1 MEQIIN
7 YPGWEIVREIGTGS
21 YGKVYEIKKENSFVE
36 TENSALKVISIPPQN
51 LDVQSYSE
59 ELGLDEEGFS
69 AMVRHQMES
78 ITKEFSLMSQLKGN
92 SNIVSYEDHSVVE
105 HEGEPGWDIY
115 IRMELLVPLTEYLRN
130 NNIENSV
137 DESFVVKLG
146 TDICKALTVCEN
158 HHIVHRDIKPQNIFI
173 NKDGNFKLG
182 DFGIAKNAENVAIG
196 TRTGTFNYM
205 APEIY
210 NNKPYGKSVDVYSL
224 GLVMYWLLN
233 ERRAPFLPMF
243 PAVPTKSDVDSAL
256 LRRISG
262 DEIPEPKNGSATIK
276 RIVLKAIQ
284 CDPQKRYLSATEML
298 KDLTDSYE
306 NGVARQVTSQEVKKE
321 PVKEQKQKSKTKKS
335 EATPKKK
342 KLKKAIIF
350 SIIAILLILA
360 FPIILVIV
368 DDISYNEELTEIVP
382 NITMLMGHHEADDH
396 YSEYTNITV
405 DDQIVEVNVFPK
417 SIEMSEAY
425 ENVLFLTYT
434 DRYEYNYI
442 VYGTVSSIGN
452 NLTISPCE
460 DLGIDSAYSVTETI
474 NYHFEISYDGK
485 VTIDIGEYSVRYSN
499 ANEITDGFL
508 AISGSADGEMF
519 SEIKSINILYSMSD
533 LVVEEEHISD
543 ISSCQIVFADGSY
556 TLDAIVDYYSEGYV
570 AISWSNRMIIYNGRN
585 EIENDYGYISLD
597 LIDNYPYGFTIM
609 DTETG
614 KTYSYQN
621 EAIDYIEE

>member
-1 MEQIIN
+1 MEQKIN

-69 AMVRHQMES
+69 AMVRHQMEN

-115 IRMELLVPLTEYLRN
+115 IRMELLIPLTEYLRN

-158 HHIVHRDIKPQNIFI
+158 HNIVHRDIKPQNIFI

-243 PAVPTKSDVDSAL
+243 PVVPTKSDVDSAL

-276 RIVLKAIQ
+276 RIILKAIQ

-298 KDLTDSYE
+298 KDLTDNYE
-306 NGVARQVTSQEVKKE
+306 NGVAKQTASLEAKKEKKKERNQEVK
-321 PVKEQKQKSKTKKS
+321 TKRS
-335 EATPKKK
+335 EEKPKKK
-342 KLKKAIIF
+342 KLKKVVTFA
-350 SIIAILLILA
+350 IIAISLVLMLPLIIG
-360 FPIILVIV
+360 FIGDDSYEEKPPIAIV
-368 DDISYNEELTEIVP
+368 SDTS
-382 NITMLMGHHEADDH
+382 MLMGYHEADGF
-396 YSEYTNITV
+396 YSTEYKYIT
-405 DDQIVEVNVFPK
+405 INEESIEVNVFPISFEK
-417 SIEMSEAY
+417 HDD
-425 ENVLFLTYT
+425 VLYLTYT
-434 DRYEYNYI
+434 DRYDYSYT
-442 VYGTVSSIGN
+442 VYGTATVTGN
-452 NLTISPCE
+452 KLTVSPCE
-460 DLGIDSAYSVTETI
+460 NHGIEGKYAIVEPIYYSMEVKEYGDIWLFSGEEYVDYINKNETA
-474 NYHFEISYDGK
+474 DGK
-485 VTIDIGEYSVRYSN
+485 FV
-499 ANEITDGFL
+499 
-508 AISGSADGEMF
+508 ISGSSNGEMYKD
-519 SEIKSINILYSMSD
+519 IKSINIDYL
-533 LVVEEEHISD
+533 ISD
-543 ISSCQIVFADGSY
+543 ISAEPESISGSSICQIVFADDSY
-556 TLDAIVDYYSEGYV
+556 TIDAEVTYYSDGYV
-570 AISWSNRMIIYNGRN
+570 SISWSNRVIVYNGRN
-585 EIENDYGYISLD
+585 EVKEEYGYMSFNF
-597 LIDNYPYGFTIM
+597 IDNYPYGLTII
-609 DTETG
+609 DSGTG
-614 KTYSYQN
+614 KTYSYQE
-621 EAIDYIEE
+621 EAMGCIETK

>member
-1 MEQIIN
+1 MEQKID
-7 YPGWEIVREIGTGS
+7 YPGWKIVREIGTGS
-21 YGKVYEIKKENSFVE
+21 YGKVYEIKKENSYAK

-69 AMVRHQMES
+69 AMVKHQMES

-92 SNIVSYEDHSVVE
+92 SNIVSYEDHSVIE

-158 HHIVHRDIKPQNIFI
+158 HNIVHRDIKPQNIFI

-210 NNKPYGKSVDVYSL
+210 NNKPYGKSVDIYSL

-243 PAVPTKSDVDSAL
+243 PEVPTKSDVDNAL

-262 DEIPEPKNGSATIK
+262 DEIPEPKNGSNTIK

-298 KDLTDSYE
+298 KDLTDNYE
-306 NGVARQVTSQEVKKE
+306 NGVAKQNTSLETKKE
-321 PVKEQKQKSKTKKS
+321 NKIEQKQEIKTKKR
-335 EATPKKK
+335 EKTPKKK
-342 KLKKAIIF
+342 KLKKIVIF
-350 SIIAILLILA
+350 AIIAILLILMLPLIIG
-360 FPIILVIV
+360 FIGDDSYEEPPITIV
-368 DDISYNEELTEIVP
+368 SDTSI
-382 NITMLMGHHEADDH
+382 LMGYHEAEKF
-396 YSEYTNITV
+396 YSTDYNQITI
-405 DDQIVEVNVFPK
+405 DGELIEVNVFPIAFEK
-417 SIEMSEAY
+417 HDEILY
-425 ENVLFLTYT
+425 LTYT
-434 DRYEYNYI
+434 DRYDYSYN
-442 VYGTVSSIGN
+442 VYGTMSITGN
-452 NLTISPCE
+452 TLTISPCE
-460 DLGIDSAYSVTETI
+460 NLGFDDKYVVTETI
-474 NYHFEISYDGK
+474 NYYLEVKLNGK
-485 VTIDIGEYSVRYSN
+485 IRIYSVADEYVDYIN
-499 ANEITDGFL
+499 INESKYGKFV
-508 AISGSADGEMF
+508 ISGSTNGEMF
-519 SEIKSINILYSMSD
+519 SNIKSINIDYL
-533 LVVEEEHISD
+533 ISD
-543 ISSCQIVFADGSY
+543 VSVDAENISGNSICQIVFADDSY
-556 TLDAIVDYYSEGYV
+556 TLDAVVTYYGERYV
-570 AISWSNRMIIYNGRN
+570 SIRWSNRMIIYNGRN
-585 EIENDYGYISLD
+585 EAVEEYGYINFYF
-597 LIDNYPYGFTIM
+597 IDNYPYGLTIIN
-609 DTETG
+609 TETG

-621 EAIDYIEE
+621 EVINYMEE